1 MKRTSIADLDL
12 SDPNNPKLVHLN
24 RGVVKQNLQDFGK
37 SVRVLVTYETYYTKR
52 SVDQNSTL
60 HWYMSI
66 IAEETG
72 MEMLDVKDQMA
83 KKYLKTE
90 IKDKDG
96 GLVADPET
104 GEVMT
109 KVMSTADLTTIQF
122 NEYTEKIRMWAGQ
135 FLGIDLPE
143 PDPEKSKRN
152 KNNTK

>member
-1 MKRTSIADLDL
+1 MKTTVIADLDL
-12 SDPNNPKLVHLN
+12 SNPDSPKVVYLN
-24 RGVVKQNLQDFGK
+24 TDVVKDNLRAFGK
-37 SVRVLVTYETYYTKR
+37 SVRLRVTYETYYTKR

-60 HWYMSI
+60 HWYLSI

-83 KKYLKTE
+83 KKYLKAE
-90 IKDKDG
+90 VKDREG
-96 GLVADPET
+96 SLVADPET

-109 KVMSTADLTTIQF
+109 KVMSTADLTTVQF

-143 PDPEKSKRN
+143 PNPEMSKRN
-152 KNNTK
+152 KNR